1 MGGVEWRVPEAVAG
15 AVEESR
21 AALRGALAEPLGAW
35 RQDVASKRPGPVV
48 FSSPGGAEGGSWR
61 RFRAELLFSMPAQ
74 DGAEEGGGEEGCA
87 ENHLLRDIFENY
99 CLFHRRETWDPS
111 IATQRELRRWEGGY
125 SCVAY
130 TTGAA
135 AGGAIGPRLMVD
147 VRVHQ
152 SEKLPF
158 ENCSTN
164 SADFDDEALHGLGE
178 GGRKHVRAA
187 NLPGGGAL
195 WRGSGGGPPGGAG
208 CSASACSAGPISGAG
223 CRPPSRTA
231 PRRGPTGTSWRAGF
245 PSSRL
250 QVGGWSTGGRR
261 CRAGVRPPRPPR
273 ARSRPGVRHRMTAR
287 CAVGLSLVKLFSIS
301 LSMR

>member
-1 MGGVEWRVPEAVAG
+1 
-15 AVEESR
+15 
-21 AALRGALAEPLGAW
+21 
-35 RQDVASKRPGPVV
+35 
-48 FSSPGGAEGGSWR
+48 
-61 RFRAELLFSMPAQ
+61 MPAQ

-178 GGRKHVRAA
+178 GGRKQCGQPTSRGGVHFGAGRGGGLRGARAVPLLHA
-187 NLPGGGAL
+187 GPDRSRGLAAGRPREQRLGGGLPGHPGGQASRRRGCRWAGGAL
-195 WRGSGGGPPGGAG
+195 ARGDVGRECGLRALRGRAHGRVSGTE
-208 CSASACSAGPISGAG
+208 CQ
-223 CRPPSRTA
+223 RVA
-231 PRRGPTGTSWRAGF
+231 PWG
-245 PSSRL
+245 
-250 QVGGWSTGGRR
+250 
-261 CRAGVRPPRPPR
+261 
-273 ARSRPGVRHRMTAR
+273 
-287 CAVGLSLVKLFSIS
+287 SL
-301 LSMR
+301 

>member
-1 MGGVEWRVPEAVAG
+1 MAGRVPEAVAG

-21 AALRGALAEPLGAW
+21 AALRGTLAEPLGAW

-74 DGAEEGGGEEGCA
+74 DGAEEEGGEEGCA
-87 ENHLLRDIFENY
+87 ENRLLRDIFENY
-99 CLFHRRETWDPS
+99 CLFHLRETWDPS

-164 SADFDDEALHGLGE
+164 SADFDDEALHGQGE
-178 GGRKHVRAA
+178 GGRKHVQAA
-187 NLPGGGAL
+187 NLPGGGCTLA
-195 WRGSGGGPPGGAG
+195 RVGGGDSRGRRLFRFCMLGRTDLGGWLPAALAN
-208 CSASACSAGPISGAG
+208 SASAGAYRDILAGGLPAVE
-223 CRPPSRTA
+223 A
-231 PRRGPTGTSWRAGF
+231 A
-245 PSSRL
+245 
-250 QVGGWSTGGRR
+250 GGRVEHWR
-261 CRAGVRPPRPPR
+261 GE
-273 ARSRPGVRHRMTAR
+273 M
-287 CAVGLSLVKLFSIS
+287 
-301 LSMR
+301 

>member
-1 MGGVEWRVPEAVAG
+1 M
-15 AVEESR
+15 
-21 AALRGALAEPLGAW
+21 
-35 RQDVASKRPGPVV
+35 PV
-48 FSSPGGAEGGSWR
+48 
-61 RFRAELLFSMPAQ
+61 Q

-87 ENHLLRDIFENY
+87 ENRPLRDIFENY

-187 NLPGGGAL
+187 RKRNDSGSSSH
-195 WRGSGGGPPGGAG
+195 SGGG
-208 CSASACSAGPISGAG
+208 
-223 CRPPSRTA
+223 
-231 PRRGPTGTSWRAGF
+231 
-245 PSSRL
+245 
-250 QVGGWSTGGRR
+250 
-261 CRAGVRPPRPPR
+261 
-273 ARSRPGVRHRMTAR
+273 RSV
-287 CAVGLSLVKLFSIS
+287 
-301 LSMR
+301 